1 MGHAHARSAG
11 EGYRRHRPE
20 ETVLYQTVATYWPSF
35 QEQAAEH
42 GGLPKFVARELDEYL
57 RCGILEYGCLAIACD
72 RCGFERLVAW
82 SRKRRAF
89 CPSCLGRRMADTA
102 AHLVEKVIPHVPTRQ
117 WVCSFPW
124 GLRVLLGYDRS
135 LCAEVLG
142 AFAEEVSRSLRW
154 RAKRLFGLE
163 SVEDAHTG
171 AITFVQRFDSAL
183 RLNVHS
189 HVLALDGVY
198 VERAGDAGEAGA
210 LVFMA
215 LPAPSADEVLDVA
228 QRTAKRVAALL
239 EKRGRALDGG
249 DDASSKLAQDQPV
262 LASCY
267 SAAAEGKVLL
277 GDRAGQR
284 TARLVRPEDAR
295 ADEPA
300 AVLAGFNVHAKV
312 AIPAGDRDR
321 LERLCRYLA
330 RPPIAQDRLTAL
342 ADARLRYELK
352 KPWRD
357 GTYAIVLE
365 PLELLTRL
373 AAMVPPPRFHMI
385 RFHGV
390 VSSHSS
396 LRSRVVPEP
405 PPESGVKSRE
415 VQLSLSFDEESAEP
429 TRRPWAWL
437 LRHVFA
443 IDVTSCPQCNAEMR
457 WVEVATTPEA
467 IARLL
472 AKHGLAARPPPHE
485 KPSPPGQLKLRFD
498 D

>member
-1 MGHAHARSAG
+1 
-11 EGYRRHRPE
+11 
-20 ETVLYQTVATYWPSF
+20 
-35 QEQAAEH
+35 
-42 GGLPKFVARELDEYL
+42 
-57 RCGILEYGCLAIACD
+57 
-72 RCGFERLVAW
+72 
-82 SRKRRAF
+82 
-89 CPSCLGRRMADTA
+89 MADTA
-102 AHLVEKVIPHVPTRQ
+102 VHLVEKVIPHVPTRQ

-124 GLRVLLGYDRS
+124 GLRVLLGYDRN
-135 LCAEVLG
+135 LCADVLG

-154 RAKRLFGLE
+154 RAKRLFGLK

-198 VERAGDAGEAGA
+198 VEGEAGA
-210 LVFMA
+210 LSFMA
-215 LPAPSADEVLDVA
+215 LPAPSADKVLDVA

-239 EKRGRALDGG
+239 DKRGRSLEESEDESA
-249 DDASSKLAQDQPV
+249 KLAQDQPV

-267 SAAAEGKVLL
+267 AAAAEGKVLL

-284 TARLVRPEDAR
+284 TTRVVRPEDAR

-300 AVLAGFNVHAKV
+300 TIIAGFNVHAKV
-312 AIPAGDRDR
+312 AIPAGDRAR

-330 RPPIAQDRLTAL
+330 RPPLAQERLTAL
-342 ADARLRYELK
+342 ADGRLRYEMK
-352 KPWRD
+352 RPWRD
-357 GTYAIVLE
+357 GTYAVVLE
-365 PLELLTRL
+365 PLELMSRL

-405 PPESGVKSRE
+405 PPESGVKSRV
-415 VQLSLSFDEESAEP
+415 VQLSLSFDEESAAP
-429 TRRPWAWL
+429 SRRPWAWL
-437 LRHVFA
+437 LRHVFQL
-443 IDVTSCPQCNAEMR
+443 DVTSCPQCNAEMR
-457 WVEVATTPEA
+457 WVEVATTPNE

-485 KPSPPGQLKLRFD
+485 RPSPPGQLRLRFD
-498 D
+498 P